1 MIIAQLQV
9 QLSYNTVGIM
19 KVRGF
24 WPQIIPQNQLYIYFM
39 TVLEHWLSIAKPINV
54 TGFMETVP
62 NRRLEAMR

>member
-1 MIIAQLQV
+1 
-9 QLSYNTVGIM
+9 M